1 MRSDLAILSLAVGAF
16 GIGVTEFSPMG
27 MLPAIAEGVDASIP
41 RAGQLI
47 TGYAAGVMIGA
58 PLMTLS
64 TTRMPRNLLLVGLM
78 GIFTLGNLLSA
89 LAPDFA
95 TLLGARVLTSLN
107 HGAFFG
113 VGSVVAAGIAAPG
126 RQASA
131 VAAMFTGLSLA
142 NVIGVPAAAWAGAEI
157 GWRWVFLAIAL
168 IGVAAMVSLALAL
181 PRGRVTEVVNM
192 RAELSALRRPAVL
205 AALGVTALQAS
216 AMFVVLT
223 YFAPLLIAEAGA
235 SPEFVSAMLVVF
247 GVGLTFGNWVGGRAG
262 DRSADRAVAA
272 ALVALIAMLLI
283 LPLTLGWAPA
293 AAVATFLWGAVTFA
307 LVSPLQI
314 RVMGAA
320 QGAPNLA
327 ASMNIG
333 AFNLGNA
340 IGAGVGGAVLAL
352 GFGYAALPAVGAVL
366 AAAALAL
373 LLGSRRWIAAA
384 PVGAPV
390 NVPVNAPAE
399 APAPRAA

>member
-47 TGYAAGVMIGA
+47 TGYALGVMLGA
-58 PLMTLS
+58 PLMTLT
-64 TTRMPRNLLLVGLM
+64 TTRWPRNVLLVALM
-78 GIFTLGNLLSA
+78 GIFTAGNLLSA
-89 LAPDFA
+89 LAPDFL

-142 NVIGVPAAAWAGAEI
+142 NVAGVPAAAWAGETF
-157 GWRWVFLAIAL
+157 GWRAVFLAIAL

-181 PRGRVTEVVNM
+181 PRGRTTETVNV
-192 RAELSALRRPAVL
+192 RAEVSALMRPAVL

-216 AMFVVLT
+216 AMFIVLT
-223 YFAPLLIAEAGA
+223 YFAPLLIAQAA
-235 SPEFVSAMLVVF
+235 ATPAYISALLVVF
-247 GVGLTFGNWVGGRAG
+247 GAGLTAGNWVGGRMG
-262 DRSADRAVAA
+262 DRSADRAVAGGLV
-272 ALVALIAMLLI
+272 ALVAALLV
-283 LPLTLGWAPA
+283 LPLTLGWTPA
-293 AAVATFLWGAVTFA
+293 AAVAVFLWGAVTFA

-320 QGAPNLA
+320 RGAPNLA
-327 ASMNIG
+327 ASMNIA

-340 IGAGVGGAVLAL
+340 IGAGAGGAVLAL
-352 GFGYAALPAVGAVL
+352 GFGYLALPVAGAAL
-366 AAAALAL
+366 AAAALVL
-373 LLGSRRWIAAA
+373 LVVTRRWTARGAECGEADEAART
-384 PVGAPV
+384 
-390 NVPVNAPAE
+390 E
-399 APAPRAA
+399 ARAA

>member
-131 VAAMFTGLSLA
+131 VAVPVELA
-142 NVIGVPAAAWAGAEI
+142 LLVLRPRGAE
-157 GWRWVFLAIAL
+157 
-168 IGVAAMVSLALAL
+168 AATTQH
-181 PRGRVTEVVNM
+181 G
-192 RAELSALRRPAVL
+192 
-205 AALGVTALQAS
+205 
-216 AMFVVLT
+216 
-223 YFAPLLIAEAGA
+223 
-235 SPEFVSAMLVVF
+235 
-247 GVGLTFGNWVGGRAG
+247 
-262 DRSADRAVAA
+262 
-272 ALVALIAMLLI
+272 
-283 LPLTLGWAPA
+283 
-293 AAVATFLWGAVTFA
+293 
-307 LVSPLQI
+307 
-314 RVMGAA
+314 
-320 QGAPNLA
+320 
-327 ASMNIG
+327 
-333 AFNLGNA
+333 
-340 IGAGVGGAVLAL
+340 
-352 GFGYAALPAVGAVL
+352 
-366 AAAALAL
+366 AAAARLRRSAL
-373 LLGSRRWIAAA
+373 TRRGTGRTAAEAAPPNTRAAKKPSRERWRGSCATRRRRKASTSTRAASFGSRTSCFTTLFGTCTSPKRRCGQSSAVTASIASRSRRSTAATRSRRCANTRWK
-384 PVGAPV
+384 
-390 NVPVNAPAE
+390 
-399 APAPRAA
+399 RS